1 MPTGMGQGL
10 DSFPD
15 FERKRSVEF
24 LPMTFLVV
32 QVGFAGCFVPGH
44 FVRSVAKRLILG
56 QAAHANPNRF
66 ILRLNLE
73 RSLVGFEN
81 FAH

>member
-1 MPTGMGQGL
+1 MQIGMDV

-24 LPMTFLVV
+24 LPMAFLVV
-32 QVGFAGCFVPGH
+32 QVGLASCFVPGH

-81 FAH
+81 LAH